1 VGDFPADL
9 SSVRFNPRHAITLRV
24 RELTVHLNGPI
35 PITRSSTPKPALYL
49 DIDGVLLRRTG
60 ILGLGGTRL
69 FELAAGARQF
79 LGWAASRFEVFWL
92 SARTADGE
100 RANAE
105 RAFRHASPSGLRTPA
120 FMDLIGRIRAV
131 PWHDAKINGIDRDR
145 GFLWIDDDPDPI
157 SMRLLDAGGLTNRL
171 IRASADSSP
180 NILHALPQEIA
191 RRLPGFKLDLHRDN
205 RRNGKNS

>member
-1 VGDFPADL
+1 
-9 SSVRFNPRHAITLRV
+9 
-24 RELTVHLNGPI
+24 
-35 PITRSSTPKPALYL
+35 
-49 DIDGVLLRRTG
+49 
-60 ILGLGGTRL
+60 
-69 FELAAGARQF
+69 
-79 LGWAASRFEVFWL
+79 
-92 SARTADGE
+92 
-100 RANAE
+100 
-105 RAFRHASPSGLRTPA
+105 
-120 FMDLIGRIRAV
+120 MDLIGRIRAV